1 MGATTADHDPLLD
14 LDHLRRFVTV
24 VTLDQLAAA
33 PDAAGRYFRT
43 FGPDDDATLVIY
55 GATEDAGW
63 AQYVVGRVLDA
74 GGSDPGTCA
83 DVRLYLLTDDPPTR
97 ERFARRVHAVLG
109 DGGWLPL
116 RRPAYA
122 VGDLDGLRAQAERM
136 WGRREAGAPYSYA
149 EAMQYIVQ
157 RGWSS
162 ERHARMGSVPE
173 ASLARAA
180 QALDAHLTAERP
192 RLLHV
197 GNFVGISLSYLLDW
211 ARGRGGTVLSVDP
224 NVPHRDVEHPQR
236 AVCDLL
242 AHFGLT
248 EHHLLVCGYSL
259 EKNLSNDS
267 VVFDGYDPAA
277 AWASESAPEF
287 VLATLAATG
296 QRFDAAFIDGNHDP
310 AYLRR
315 ELTAIGELLAP
326 GAPPGARR
334 RRPGVGRHPPAVRGG
349 RRRRLALRPG
359 PRRWPHRRAPPRLS
373 TGSRNRT
380 DVRYLSHGSPGGR
393 GDTRSSGRD
402 GDDGRLQLRGL
413 RPPLTGQRPRP
424 GLSE

>member
-14 LDHLRRFVTV
+14 LDRLRRFVTL
-24 VTLDQLAAA
+24 VTLDELAAA
-33 PDAAGRYFRT
+33 TDAAGEYFRS
-43 FGPDDDATLVIY
+43 FSADDDATLVIY
-55 GATEDAGW
+55 GATDDAGW
-63 AQYVVGRVLDA
+63 AQWLVGRVLSA
-74 GGSDPGTCA
+74 GGADPETCA
-83 DVRLYLLTDDPPTR
+83 DVRLYLVTDDAPTR

-109 DGGWLPL
+109 DSGRLPL
-116 RRPAYA
+116 QRPAYA
-122 VGDLDGLRAQAERM
+122 VSDIDGLRAQAERM
-136 WGRREAGAPYSYA
+136 WGRRETGAPYSYA
-149 EAMQYIVQ
+149 EAIEHIVQ

-173 ASLARAA
+173 ESLRRAA
-180 QALDAHLTAERP
+180 QALDAHVTVDSP

-197 GNFVGISLSYLLDW
+197 GNFVGVSLSYLLDW
-211 ARGRGGTVLSVDP
+211 ARGQDGTVLSVDP

-277 AWASESAPEF
+277 AWATESAPEF
-287 VLATLAATG
+287 VLATLARSG

-315 ELTAIGELLAP
+315 ELSAIGELLAP
-326 GAPPGARR
+326 GALLVLDDVAQSWAGIRQLFEEVA
-334 RRPGVGRHPPAVRGG
+334 GG
-349 RRRRLALRPG
+349 DWPYEHVLA
-359 PRRWPHRRAPPRLS
+359 
-373 TGSRNRT
+373 
-380 DVRYLSHGSPGGR
+380 
-393 GDTRSSGRD
+393 
-402 GDDGRLQLRGL
+402 DGRIGVLRH
-413 RPPLTGQRPRP
+413 T
-424 GLSE
+424 